1 LHAKL
6 LLHEIPHTSTQGD
19 RNMVCDFDQP
29 IDRTKYE
36 CAKWH
41 WYDED
46 VLPLW
51 VADMDFR
58 SPEPVI
64 EALKER
70 AEHGVFGYPITPP
83 ELYEV
88 VVERMRSLYS
98 WEVTAEELIFV
109 PGVVTGFNLVC
120 HAVGSPGDGVL
131 LQTPVYTPMLK
142 APAGA
147 EMTNDEME
155 LTRQPDGS
163 YEIDHDLF
171 ERTITDRTKVF
182 ILCNPH
188 NPAGRVFRSEELER
202 MAEIC
207 LRHNVLICSDE
218 IHCDIVLEGNQHI
231 PIASLA
237 PEIADQTVTLIAPS
251 KTFNI
256 PGLKCSIAIVQ
267 NEELR
272 AKLKETHTGL
282 VHGVNI
288 MGLVGALAAY
298 KYGQPWLDELLEYLE
313 ANLEFLMQYV
323 DQHLPGIS
331 MGRPEGTYL
340 AWLSC
345 HESAIAGNPH
355 EFFLEQ
361 ANVGL
366 NDGAIYGQ
374 GGEGFV
380 RLNFGCPR
388 STLSEALDRMGRALA
403 TLGEGTA

>member
-1 LHAKL
+1 
-6 LLHEIPHTSTQGD
+6 
-19 RNMVCDFDQP
+19 
-29 IDRTKYE
+29 
-36 CAKWH
+36 
-41 WYDED
+41 
-46 VLPLW
+46 
-51 VADMDFR
+51 
-58 SPEPVI
+58 
-64 EALKER
+64 
-70 AEHGVFGYPITPP
+70 
-83 ELYEV
+83 
-88 VVERMRSLYS
+88 
-98 WEVTAEELIFV
+98 
-109 PGVVTGFNLVC
+109 
-120 HAVGSPGDGVL
+120 
-131 LQTPVYTPMLK
+131 
-142 APAGA
+142 
-147 EMTNDEME
+147 
-155 LTRQPDGS
+155 
-163 YEIDHDLF
+163 
-171 ERTITDRTKVF
+171 
-182 ILCNPH
+182 
-188 NPAGRVFRSEELER
+188 